1 MITLDLS
8 RVQRI
13 QEMEIFLTNDLLDER
28 ELSS

>member
-1 MITLDLS
+1 MITFELI

-13 QEMEIFLTNDLLDER
+13 QETEIFLTNDPLDER

>member
-13 QEMEIFLTNDLLDER
+13 QEMEIFLTNDPLDER